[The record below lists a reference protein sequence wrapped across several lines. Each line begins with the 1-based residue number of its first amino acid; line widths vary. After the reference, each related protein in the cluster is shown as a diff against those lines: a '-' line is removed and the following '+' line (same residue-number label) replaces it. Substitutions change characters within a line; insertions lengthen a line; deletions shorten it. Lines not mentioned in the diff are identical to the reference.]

1 MVDIVAPEVRSR
13 MMASIKA
20 RDTKPEM
27 LVRRHLHRQGFRYR
41 LSPKGITGRP
51 DLVLRRHGAV
61 VLVHGC
67 YWHGHAECRYATV
80 PSSNVERWQAKLA
93 GNRLRDARVV
103 SDLLSQGWRVAVI
116 WECALKKRPEIA
128 LEGLERFIV
137 SDRRSVEI
145 PASPQFRRK
154 E

>member
-1 MVDIVAPEVRSR
+1 VVDIVAPEVRSR
-13 MMASIKA
+13 MMASIKG

-27 LVRRHLHRQGFRYR
+27 LVRRYLHRQGFRYR
-41 LSPKGITGRP
+41 LSPKGIPGRP

-67 YWHGHAECRYATV
+67 YWHSHAGCRYATV
-80 PSSNVERWQAKLA
+80 PSTNAETWQAKLA
-93 GNRLRDARVV
+93 GNRLRDARVI

-128 LEGLERFIV
+128 LEKLQRFIA
-137 SDRRSVEI
+137 SNRRSVEI
-145 PASPQFRRK
+145 PSSPHVRRK